1 MMNKCVLLILAL
13 VSISFSMFAQQK
25 EKYTMITN
33 AQELDQVYQA
43 LKKSSQTIQA
53 SFVQEKKM
61 DIVDHPIISKGMFY
75 FKQPN
80 AIRIEYTS
88 PSYYL
93 VVMAAGKMLI
103 KDEHKK
109 TKIDTKG
116 SKMFVQIQQIMTSI
130 FNGQA
135 QQSKDFKYELL
146 KSDDHYKVV
155 LTPLNGMLKDLLKSV
170 EFIVQKTSMKS
181 QVMTLYEKS
190 GDVTIMKFKD
200 VKTNTTIDEKIFSTR

>member
-1 MMNKCVLLILAL
+1 MMNKLLLL
-13 VSISFSMFAQQK
+13 FTLFSISFSMLAQQK
-25 EKYTMITN
+25 EKYSMITN

-61 DIVDHPIISKGMFY
+61 DIVEHPILSKGMFY

-116 SKMFVQIQQIMTSI
+116 SKMFVQIQQIMTGI
-130 FNGQA
+130 FSGQA
-135 QQSKDFKYELL
+135 QQSKDFKYDMY
-146 KSDDHYKVV
+146 KSETHYKVV

-170 EFIVQKTSMKS
+170 EFIVHKSTMKS
-181 QVMTLYEKS
+181 QAMTLYEKS
-190 GDVTIMKFKD
+190 GDVTVMNFKD
-200 VKTNTTIDEKIFSTR
+200 VKTNSIIDEKIFSTR